1 MNDSFQD
8 QENKI
13 NSSVDDEISLK
24 DIILKIQEWWG
35 IVSLYKLPILWLSL
49 ILGLSSAL
57 YTKFLTKP
65 TYTASYQL
73 FFQEE
78 SGGLS
83 SSAMRLAS
91 SIGLGGLGGGGG
103 SSSATVK
110 EFITSRNNIAH
121 AMNEDLDDGLLIDR
135 YHSKAME
142 DDYEFA
148 SCLLYTSDA
157 ADE

>member
-13 NSSVDDEISLK
+13 NSRVDDEISLK
-24 DIILKIQEWWG
+24 EIIFKIQEWWS
-35 IVSLYKLPILWLSL
+35 IVWSVKLLILSLSL

-83 SSAMRLAS
+83 SAMMCCCFSGGQTRPLSPISA
-91 SIGLGGLGGGGG
+91 IGAVTNYFPM
-103 SSSATVK
+103 SWW
-110 EFITSRNNIAH
+110 
-121 AMNEDLDDGLLIDR
+121 
-135 YHSKAME
+135 
-142 DDYEFA
+142 
-148 SCLLYTSDA
+148 
-157 ADE
+157 